1 MRQWLADRRGEL
13 VEAAFVYPLLIL
25 LTVGLFNLS
34 MLGFASMM
42 ATNAAHYG
50 ARMGSV
56 AQRNA
61 AGVAAAAARQRI
73 AVAPVGDYSVSVQ
86 ASNARG
92 GRVTVNVAYKVPNFF
107 SGLTALFGVHT
118 PPQFTGVSTATFRHE
133 GW

>member
-1 MRQWLADRRGEL
+1 MRQWLTNRRGEFE
-13 VEAAFVYPLLIL
+13 EAAFVYPLLIL
-25 LTVGLFNLS
+25 LTVGLFNFA

-56 AQRNA
+56 AQANA
-61 AGVAAAAARQRI
+61 AGVAASAAQQRI
-73 AVAPVGDYSVSVQ
+73 AAAPVGDYSVSVQ
-86 ASNARG
+86 AGSRG
-92 GRVTVNVAYKVPNFF
+92 GEVTVVVTYKVPNFF

-118 PPQFTGVSTATFRHE
+118 PAEFIGTSQAAFRRE